1 MSNENLNIE
10 ISDKVFDISIDG
22 HCTSTWGGIT
32 GDINNQTDL
41 ISLLDVKQDV
51 IPFDLDYR
59 CYLI

>member
-1 MSNENLNIE
+1 MSNETLSIE

-32 GDINNQTDL
+32 GDIMNQIDL
-41 ISLLDVKQDV
+41 VDALDAKQDV